1 VTKKLKVANLS
12 LGVNDSDLEAL
23 FSPHGTVNS
32 AHVFTD
38 PDTGGSQGYGLVEM
52 ATEDQSHAAIAA
64 LNGEDSDGNTLTV
77 NEDRPPEEKVVVTV
91 GEGMNE
97 AF

>member
-1 VTKKLKVANLS
+1 MQAVR
-12 LGVNDSDLEAL
+12 SDLEAL
-23 FSPHGTVNS
+23 FAPHGTVNS

-38 PDTGGSQGYGLVEM
+38 PNTGGSQGFGLVEM

-77 NEDRPPEEKVVVTV
+77 NEDRPPEENGVLTV
-91 GEGMNE
+91 GAGTSET
-97 AF
+97 F